1 VDVQYAVVC
10 EARANTKLNK
20 MELIEAVAK
29 LVPKPHSVDLKNPD
43 KTILVQIV
51 KVCPASVSHF
61 ISPIVQIATFHESS
75 TENAILSLPSHDDN

>member
-61 ISPIVQIATFHESS
+61 ISPIVQIAAFH
-75 TENAILSLPSHDDN
+75 